1 MYELKTNINNIDI
14 NLKNVKDNLDSLIDK
29 LKNVV
34 NDDIWERLSEMED
47 ELKEAIEL
55 NKENTSLSNDL
66 SQIDA
71 KKFAYNLKYNYEY
84 AELYK
89 EIMEELWKIQLT

>member
-1 MYELKTNINNIDI
+1 MEELKTNINRIDT
-14 NLKNVKDNLDSLIDK
+14 NLKNVKYNLDFLMDK

-34 NDDIWERLSEMED
+34 NNEILFYLSDMED

-55 NKENTSLSNDL
+55 NKENDDLSDDL
-66 SQIDA
+66 SQMDG

-89 EIMEELWKIQLT
+89 EIMEEL

>member
-1 MYELKTNINNIDI
+1 MEELKTNINHIDI
-14 NLKNVKDNLDSLIDK
+14 SLKNVKYNLDFLMDK

-34 NDDIWERLSEMED
+34 NNEILFYLSDMED

-55 NKENTSLSNDL
+55 NKENDDLSDDL
-66 SQIDA
+66 SQIDG

-89 EIMEELWKIQLT
+89 EIMEEL

>member
-1 MYELKTNINNIDI
+1 MEELKTNINHIDT
-14 NLKNVKDNLDSLIDK
+14 N

-34 NDDIWERLSEMED
+34 NDDILGCLSEMED

-55 NKENTSLSNDL
+55 NKENTGLSDDL
-66 SQIDA
+66 RQIDG

-84 AELYK
+84 AELYR
-89 EIMEELWKIQLT
+89 EILEELWKIQLA

>member
-1 MYELKTNINNIDI
+1 MEELKTNINHIDT
-14 NLKNVKDNLDSLIDK
+14 NLKNVKDNLDYLMYK
-29 LKNVV
+29 LENVV
-34 NDDIWERLSEMED
+34 NDEILSYLSKIED

-55 NKENTSLSNDL
+55 NKENTGLSDDL
-66 SQIDA
+66 SQIDG

-89 EIMEELWKIQLT
+89 EIMEEL

>member
-1 MYELKTNINNIDI
+1 MEELKTNINNIDI
-14 NLKNVKDNLDSLIDK
+14 NLKNVKYNLDYLMDK
-29 LKNVV
+29 LENVA
-34 NDDIWERLSEMED
+34 NDNILNCLSEIED

-55 NKENTSLSNDL
+55 NKENTDLSDDL

-71 KKFAYNLKYNYEY
+71 KKFVYNLKYNYEY

-89 EIMEELWKIQLT
+89 EIMEELE

>member
-1 MYELKTNINNIDI
+1 MEELKTNINNIDT
-14 NLKNVKDNLDSLIDK
+14 NLKNVKYNLDFLMDK

-34 NDDIWERLSEMED
+34 NNEILFYLSDMED

-55 NKENTSLSNDL
+55 NKENDDLSDDL
-66 SQIDA
+66 SQIDG
-71 KKFAYNLKYNYEY
+71 KKFAYNLKYNHEY

-89 EIMEELWKIQLT
+89 EIMEELWKIH

>member
-1 MYELKTNINNIDI
+1 MEELKANINHIDT
-14 NLKNVKDNLDSLIDK
+14 NLKNISDDLDSLMDK

-34 NDDIWERLSEMED
+34 NDDILDCLSEMED

-55 NKENTSLSNDL
+55 NKENTDLSDDL
-66 SQIDA
+66 SQIDG
-71 KKFAYNLKYNYEY
+71 KKFVYNLKYNYEY

-89 EIMEELWKIQLT
+89 EIMEELWKIQLA

>member
-1 MYELKTNINNIDI
+1 MEELKTNINHIDI
-14 NLKNVKDNLDSLIDK
+14 NLKNVKDDLDFLMDK

-34 NDDIWERLSEMED
+34 NNEILFYLSDIED

-55 NKENTSLSNDL
+55 NKENTDLSDDL
-66 SQIDA
+66 SQIDG

-89 EIMEELWKIQLT
+89 EIMEEL

>member
-1 MYELKTNINNIDI
+1 MEELKTNISNINI
-14 NLKNVKDNLDSLIDK
+14 NLENVESNLYSLKSK
-29 LKNVV
+29 LENVV
-34 NDDIWERLSEMED
+34 NDDIWECLSEMED

-55 NKENTSLSNDL
+55 NKENTSLSDDL
-66 SQIDA
+66 SQIDG

-89 EIMEELWKIQLT
+89 EIMEELE

>member
-1 MYELKTNINNIDI
+1 MEELKTNINHIDT
-14 NLKNVKDNLDSLIDK
+14 NLKNVKYNLDVLMDK

-34 NDDIWERLSEMED
+34 NNEILFYLSDMED

-55 NKENTSLSNDL
+55 NKENDDLSDDL
-66 SQIDA
+66 SQIDG
-71 KKFAYNLKYNYEY
+71 KKFAYNLKYNHEY

-89 EIMEELWKIQLT
+89 EIMEEL